1 MQACVRVKW
10 RFGRSAVAVSLRD
23 RFKHSDLETGRFFH
37 KTCQFS
43 VIARRAHSLRPTRQ
57 SLTMRFVIPKRNMVA
72 RNETEPWN
80 KERESRMKQRIH
92 VFCDRDFCLVSLSR
106 ASFRDAMP
114 LALRLLRPRCGLAM
128 TQIWS
133 VFIWKTDV
141 LHFCGYFLRGVA
153 PHRFS
158 KEPLIKSQEWSARDF
173 VPN

>member
-1 MQACVRVKW
+1 MRACVRVKR

-23 RFKHSDLETGRFFH
+23 RFNHSDLETGRFFH

-80 KERESRMKQRIH
+80 KERESRMKRRIH
-92 VFCDRDFCLVSLSR
+92 VFCDRDICLVSHSR

-114 LALRLLRPRCGLAM
+114 LTLRLPRRCAPRNDTNLERFYLENERFA
-128 TQIWS
+128 
-133 VFIWKTDV
+133 
-141 LHFCGYFLRGVA
+141 FLRL
-153 PHRFS
+153 FF
-158 KEPLIKSQEWSARDF
+158 ARCRPASFFKGTSD
-173 VPN
+173 